1 MEEFNSKNT
10 IDEKKEFIKSCIKTQ
25 YVPYEVKADT
35 AKAIINACYWRNVDG
50 RKVFHVDSVAR
61 YMVTMMAIVELY
73 TNIDQALMSYYGQ
86 DLTGMTFTVYTT
98 IGLSKESIIEP
109 DITQT
114 PLSSYTNP
122 IWCISPLKLVKLTKI
137 KVLGKDSYIDFK
149 FGPRSLPGKIWKY
162 KWIEW
167 NGYEKPVLGDK
178 KEDKHYYQ
186 TKEQNRKYQSIELL
200 AKNNKGKTIEILKD
214 TQPYCVIKV
223 GIDGSYKIMK
233 RL

>member
-1 MEEFNSKNT
+1 MIVKRNKYYFLSLYDDLGGAFIEPIKPKSEWSKHG
-10 IDEKKEFIKSCIKTQ
+10 IE
-25 YVPYEVKADT
+25 
-35 AKAIINACYWRNVDG
+35 
-50 RKVFHVDSVAR
+50 DSKISR
-61 YMVTMMAIVELY
+61 IELY

-162 KWIEW
+162 KWVEW

-186 TKEQNRKYQSIELL
+186 TKEQNRRYQSIELL

>member
-1 MEEFNSKNT
+1 MHISDLSCALESIYINIMIVKRNKYYFLSLYDDLGGTFIEPIKPKSEWSKHG
-10 IDEKKEFIKSCIKTQ
+10 IE
-25 YVPYEVKADT
+25 
-35 AKAIINACYWRNVDG
+35 
-50 RKVFHVDSVAR
+50 DSKIPR
-61 YMVTMMAIVELY
+61 IELY

-122 IWCISPLKLVKLTKI
+122 IWCISPLKLIKLTKI

-162 KWIEW
+162 KWVEW
-167 NGYEKPVLGDK
+167 NGYEKPVLGNK

-200 AKNNKGKTIEILKD
+200 ARNNKGKTVEILKD

>member
-1 MEEFNSKNT
+1 MHISDLSCALESIYINIMIVKRNKYYFLSLYDDLGGTFIEPIKPKSEWSKHG
-10 IDEKKEFIKSCIKTQ
+10 IE
-25 YVPYEVKADT
+25 
-35 AKAIINACYWRNVDG
+35 
-50 RKVFHVDSVAR
+50 DSKIPR
-61 YMVTMMAIVELY
+61 IELY

-86 DLTGMTFTVYTT
+86 DLTGLTFTVYTT

-122 IWCISPLKLVKLTKI
+122 IWCISPLKLIKLTKI

-162 KWIEW
+162 KWVEW

>member
-1 MEEFNSKNT
+1 MIVKRNKYYFLSLYDDLGGTFIEPIKPKSEWSKHG
-10 IDEKKEFIKSCIKTQ
+10 IE
-25 YVPYEVKADT
+25 
-35 AKAIINACYWRNVDG
+35 
-50 RKVFHVDSVAR
+50 DSKIPR
-61 YMVTMMAIVELY
+61 IELY

-162 KWIEW
+162 KWVEW

-200 AKNNKGKTIEILKD
+200 AKNNKGKTVEILKD

>member
-1 MEEFNSKNT
+1 MIVKRNKYYFLSLYDDLDGTFIEPIKPKSEWSKHG
-10 IDEKKEFIKSCIKTQ
+10 IE
-25 YVPYEVKADT
+25 
-35 AKAIINACYWRNVDG
+35 
-50 RKVFHVDSVAR
+50 DSKIPR
-61 YMVTMMAIVELY
+61 IELY

-86 DLTGMTFTVYTT
+86 DLTGLTFTVYTT

-109 DITQT
+109 NITQT
-114 PLSSYTNP
+114 PLSPYTNP
-122 IWCISPLKLVKLTKI
+122 IWCISPLKLIKLTKI

-162 KWIEW
+162 KWVEW
-167 NGYEKPVLGDK
+167 NGYEKPVLGNK

>member
-1 MEEFNSKNT
+1 MIVKRNKYYFLSLYDDLGGTFIEPIKPKSEWSKHG
-10 IDEKKEFIKSCIKTQ
+10 IE
-25 YVPYEVKADT
+25 
-35 AKAIINACYWRNVDG
+35 
-50 RKVFHVDSVAR
+50 DSKIPR
-61 YMVTMMAIVELY
+61 IELY

-86 DLTGMTFTVYTT
+86 DLTGLTFTVYTT

-122 IWCISPLKLVKLTKI
+122 IWCISPLKLIKLTKI

-149 FGPRSLPGKIWKY
+149 FGQRSLPGKIWKY
-162 KWIEW
+162 KWVEW
-167 NGYEKPVLGDK
+167 NGYEKPVLGNK

-186 TKEQNRKYQSIELL
+186 TKEQNRKYQSLELL

-214 TQPYCVIKV
+214 TQPCCVIKV

>member
-1 MEEFNSKNT
+1 MIVKRNKYYFLSLYDDLDGTFIEPIKPKSEWSKHG
-10 IDEKKEFIKSCIKTQ
+10 IE
-25 YVPYEVKADT
+25 
-35 AKAIINACYWRNVDG
+35 
-50 RKVFHVDSVAR
+50 DSKIPR
-61 YMVTMMAIVELY
+61 IELY

-86 DLTGMTFTVYTT
+86 DLTGITFTVYTT
-98 IGLSKESIIEP
+98 IGLSKESTIEP

-137 KVLGKDSYIDFK
+137 KVLGKASYIDFK

-162 KWIEW
+162 KWVEW

-200 AKNNKGKTIEILKD
+200 AKDNKGKTIEILKD
-214 TQPYCVIKV
+214 TQPYFVIKV

>member
-1 MEEFNSKNT
+1 MHISDLSCALESIYINIMIVKRNKYYFLSLYDDLGGTFIEPIKPKSEWSKHG
-10 IDEKKEFIKSCIKTQ
+10 IE
-25 YVPYEVKADT
+25 
-35 AKAIINACYWRNVDG
+35 
-50 RKVFHVDSVAR
+50 DSKIPR
-61 YMVTMMAIVELY
+61 IELY

-114 PLSSYTNP
+114 PLSFYTNP
-122 IWCISPLKLVKLTKI
+122 IWCISPLKLIKLTKI

-162 KWIEW
+162 KWVEW

-186 TKEQNRKYQSIELL
+186 TKEQNRRYQSIELL

-223 GIDGSYKIMK
+223 GSDGSYKIMK

>member
-1 MEEFNSKNT
+1 MIVKRNKYYFLSLYDDLGGTFIEPIKPKSEWSKHGIENSK
-10 IDEKKEFIKSCIKTQ
+10 IPRI
-25 YVPYEVKADT
+25 
-35 AKAIINACYWRNVDG
+35 
-50 RKVFHVDSVAR
+50 
-61 YMVTMMAIVELY
+61 ELY

-162 KWIEW
+162 KWVEW
-167 NGYEKPVLGDK
+167 NGYEKPVLVDK

>member
-1 MEEFNSKNT
+1 MHISDLSCALESIYISIMIVKRNKYYFLSLHDDLGGTFIEPIKPKSEWSKHG
-10 IDEKKEFIKSCIKTQ
+10 IE
-25 YVPYEVKADT
+25 
-35 AKAIINACYWRNVDG
+35 
-50 RKVFHVDSVAR
+50 DSKIPR
-61 YMVTMMAIVELY
+61 IELY

-86 DLTGMTFTVYTT
+86 DLTGLTFTVYTT

-122 IWCISPLKLVKLTKI
+122 IWCISPLKLIKLTKI

-162 KWIEW
+162 KWVEW

-186 TKEQNRKYQSIELL
+186 TKEQKRKYQSIELL